1 MSKRI
6 KVYLAG
12 KVEKNCWRH
21 SIVEGLHRD
30 AAKCAEEVFRVFST
44 GKR

>member
-12 KVEKNCWRH
+12 NCWRH